1 MGKNKQQLIKIL
13 PIISYGHN
21 ILRKKCK
28 EVDKNI
34 HGLGQLIQD
43 MWETLDFANGTGLAS
58 PQVNQNLKLFLV
70 NSKLVFDSLKEEQRK
85 IYFSGDEGIKEI
97 FINAIITG
105 KSKKSWLSYE
115 GCLSIP
121 EISEEVERAWSITI
135 EYYDAD
141 FHKYKKQFS
150 GYTARV
156 IQHEYDHTHGILHI
170 DYLSPLKKR
179 LLKNKLRNISLGKVK
194 VDYKM
199 KFIK

>member
-1 MGKNKQQLIKIL
+1 MIL
-13 PIISYGHN
+13 PVISYGHN

-28 EVDKNI
+28 KVDQNL
-34 HGLGQLIQD
+34 HGLGQLIKN
-43 MWETLDFANGTGLAS
+43 MWETLYSANGAGLAS

-70 NSKLVFDSLKEEQRK
+70 NSKLAFESLKEEQSK
-85 IYFSGDEGIKEI
+85 DYFSGNEGITET
-97 FINAIITG
+97 FINAIITR
-105 KSKKSWLSYE
+105 KSKKTWLDYE

-141 FHKYKKQFS
+141 FYKYKKQFS
-150 GYTARV
+150 GYTARI
-156 IQHEYDHTHGILHI
+156 IQHEYDHTQGILHI

-194 VDYKM
+194 VGYKM

>member
-1 MGKNKQQLIKIL
+1 MIL
-13 PIISYGHN
+13 PVISYGHN

-28 EVDKNI
+28 EVDQNI
-34 HGLGQLIQD
+34 NGLGRLIKN
-43 MWETLDFANGTGLAS
+43 MWETLYSANGAGLAS
-58 PQVNQNLKLFLV
+58 PQVNQNLELFLV
-70 NSKLVFDSLKEEQRK
+70 NSKLVFESLKEEQSQD
-85 IYFSGDEGIKEI
+85 YFSGNEGITET
-97 FINAIITG
+97 FINAIITR
-105 KSKKSWLSYE
+105 KSKKTWLDYE

-156 IQHEYDHTHGILHI
+156 IQHEYDHTQGILYTDH
-170 DYLSPLKKR
+170 LSPLKKR
-179 LLKNKLRNISLGKVK
+179 LLKNKLRNISLGKVN